1 MTRNHIWS
9 NIKDK
14 NPNVR
19 RVNKTLNLVEYLII
33 NSTEELVNEFK
44 EEIFYINMLKEYK
57 SNENFPDITQLGS
70 IFYFFLF
77 EWLLISQR
85 KI

>member
-14 NPNVR
+14 NSNVR

-44 EEIFYINMLKEYK
+44 EEIFYINMLKDYQ
-57 SNENFPDITQLGS
+57 SNENFPDIIQLGT
-70 IFYFFLF
+70 FFLF
-77 EWLLISQR
+77 YD
-85 KI
+85 